1 MRHKNQKK
9 HALSEQSLNAL
20 KKNCTHIA
28 VRKENIARDPGGRR
42 WGDYVEF
49 AGRNGSKT
57 VVLPID
63 DVRQMKWRKQRFG
76 VRPLNLLDNELDSEM
91 LLKEIRKKVES
102 AGLYVVDSS
111 ITDSGF
117 TPKGDDGST
126 KSKPLPPEEGESTE
140 LKPSPHEEEGDPNP
154 PKNAFSDEMNVD
166 DGQGDA
172 K

>member
-91 LLKEIRKKVES
+91 LLKEIRKYIEADGYLITGNDGFYHLIKKDMDLELLGSGGFANVYFQKS
-102 AGLYVVDSS
+102 TWS
-111 ITDSGF
+111 ITQNSYRLF
-117 TPKGDDGST
+117 C
-126 KSKPLPPEEGESTE
+126 
-140 LKPSPHEEEGDPNP
+140 
-154 PKNAFSDEMNVD
+154 
-166 DGQGDA
+166 
-172 K
+172 